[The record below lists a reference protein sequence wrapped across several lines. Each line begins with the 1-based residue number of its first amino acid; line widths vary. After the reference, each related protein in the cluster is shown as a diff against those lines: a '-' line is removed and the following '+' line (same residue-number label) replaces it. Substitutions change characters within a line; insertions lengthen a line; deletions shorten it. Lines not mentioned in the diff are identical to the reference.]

1 MRIILRL
8 PVRFC
13 TVGVLILLSAG
24 GALGGSLDRGA
35 MPERYNGATKDM
47 LRVPGVV
54 GSYEQDALSLLQQS
68 GLAVKIKRI
77 TKDLAKYEGQEGK
90 VIGQNPMSG
99 GLAMIGSTVTLTV
112 YKKNEGYDGGHAT
125 PPAGTWG
132 ETEPPAGTWGE
143 TETPAG
149 TWGETET
156 PAGEGGFEP
165 YSGEDESSYDGSWP
179 SDSSGD
185 GAPTSSGTTG
195 EGEVTPAPAPG
206 WRP

>member
-77 TKDLAKYEGQEGK
+77 TKELAKYEGQEGQ

-99 GLAMIGSTVTLTV
+99 GLAMIGSTVTLTI
-112 YKKNEGYDGGHAT
+112 YKKNEGYDGGYAT
-125 PPAGTWG
+125 PPAETWG

-143 TETPAG
+143 A
-149 TWGETET
+149 ET
-156 PAGEGGFEP
+156 PAGEGGLEP
-165 YSGEDESSYDGSWP
+165 YSGEDGSSYDGSWP